1 MLSEGLIFA
10 VAGGLVTFEYW
21 SKEQEAGAKKVK
33 AAAEKVKNEQAVVRV
48 RRENEENRDNREHR
62 RLGEE
67 GSCRKAHRRVP
78 THTHTQPVPADAL
91 CGCVGVFACV
101 CFVSIHHTCVLMPF
115 HAPSF
120 AFFPPVLPFRLVSS
134 PYLSALPYHL
144 SRCSVSSSWRGKWWR

>member
-78 THTHTQPVPADAL
+78 THTHTQPVPADVL
-91 CGCVGVFACV
+91 CGVVGGVWVYSRACV
-101 CFVSIHHTCVLMPF
+101 S
-115 HAPSF
+115 
-120 AFFPPVLPFRLVSS
+120 
-134 PYLSALPYHL
+134 
-144 SRCSVSSSWRGKWWR
+144 